1 MKTSHGFTV
10 IELLVIFAL
19 IGLVG
24 GVAFDLR
31 GSLVAMHRDRDR
43 KVAINAMHHNL
54 QEVAKPRL
62 GGYPRVLSARNMTA
76 MNPALLEDPKGVAVG
91 KTESDYRYEP
101 TGCNGGDICSG
112 YLLRADLERE
122 VDFVKSS
129 SKQN

>member
-1 MKTSHGFTV
+1 MKNSHGFTV
-10 IELLVIFAL
+10 IELLVIITL
-19 IGLVG
+19 VGIVG

-31 GSLVAMHRDRDR
+31 GSLNSMHRDRDR

-54 QEVAKPRL
+54 QEVAKPSL
-62 GGYPRVLSARNMTA
+62 GGYPRVLSARNLPA
-76 MNPALLEDPKGVAVG
+76 MNPNLLKDPRGVMVG

-112 YLLRADLERE
+112 YVLRADLELE

-129 SKQN
+129 L